1 MCDFNILIRQ
11 KPFFIIKQIK
21 PLFIKENLKRFKI
34 LKENKNLELKVFYKP
49 FFIKKVC
56 CERV

>member
-1 MCDFNILIRQ
+1 MCDLKILIRQ

-34 LKENKNLELKVFYKP
+34 LKENKNFELKVFYKP
-49 FFIKKVC
+49 FFINKIC
-56 CERV
+56 LER

>member
-1 MCDFNILIRQ
+1 MMCSFNIFLRQ
-11 KPFFIIKQIK
+11 KPFFISKQIK

-49 FFIKKVC
+49 FFINNFC
-56 CERV
+56 LER